1 MTASGTLFI
10 VSAPSGAGKTSLVQ
24 ALVSSMDDISVSVS
38 HTTRAGRLGERDGLD
53 YYFVDEG
60 RFEAMVAQGD
70 FLEHARV
77 FGNLYGTAR
86 ETVAKHLAQGRD
98 IILEIDWQGADQ
110 VRSVM
115 PAAVSIFILP
125 PSHEELE
132 RRLRARNSDD
142 PDAVRRRLGEAA
154 AELSHY
160 AEFEYLVVNDAFE
173 RALADLQAIVRAC
186 RLRLPVQQSHL
197 AAELAALMAQKTLV

>member
-1 MTASGTLFI
+1 MAAIGTLFI

-24 ALVSSMDDISVSVS
+24 ALVSTMDDISVSVS
-38 HTTRAGRLGERDGLD
+38 HTTRAGRPGERDGVD

-60 RFEAMVAQGD
+60 HFEGMVAQGA

-86 ETVAKHLAQGRD
+86 KTVMGLLQEGKD
-98 IILEIDWQGADQ
+98 VVLEIDWQGADQ

-142 PDAVRRRLGEAA
+142 PDAVRRRMREAA

-186 RLRLPVQQSHL
+186 RLRLPVQQSRL
-197 AAELAALMAQKTLV
+197 AAELAALMAQKTPV